1 MPEAV
6 GTTELAGDLVIRA
19 AAVADVPAVTR
30 LDSRIT
36 GMTKS
41 DYWADM
47 FERYGRRP
55 GRFFLIAEG
64 KDAGVIGFI
73 IGEVRAWE
81 FGSPPSGWIFALGV
95 DPTARLNK
103 IGSRLFEAMCGCL
116 AESGV
121 DTVRTMLAR
130 DDELNMAFFRS
141 QGMMGGPFIQLE
153 MSLHGFAV
161 GNG

>member
-1 MPEAV
+1 MPELM
-6 GTTELAGDLVIRA
+6 GTTELAGDLGIRA
-19 AAVADVPAVTR
+19 AVAEDVPAVTR

-47 FERYGRRP
+47 FERYGKRSN
-55 GRFFLIAEG
+55 RFFLIAEG
-64 KDAGVIGFI
+64 EDAGVLGFI

-95 DPTARLNK
+95 DPKARLNK
-103 IGSRLFEAMCGCL
+103 IGSRLFEAMCACL

-130 DDELNMAFFRS
+130 DDELNMGRRTTR
-141 QGMMGGPFIQLE
+141 
-153 MSLHGFAV
+153 
-161 GNG
+161 